1 MVDSSGV
8 TSTRLVRASVAVA
21 LVVAFGLMAGCGGDD
36 DAGGTKE
43 TQKGQLEA
51 LDKLPKF
58 IQDDFRAGDKNSD
71 GRIQDTELEA
81 MIEEDFKAVDSDGD
95 GEITGAEITEGAS
108 KDVDVEASLAGLDLD
123 KDGRVPLEEYAEH
136 VERNFMKQMDTNKDG
151 HLDPP
156 EVATFYEG
164 QFRSEAS
171 K

>member
-1 MVDSSGV
+1 MVNSSAVSSTGV
-8 TSTRLVRASVAVA
+8 VRASMSVVLAVA
-21 LVVAFGLMAGCGGDD
+21 FVLMAGCGGDD
-36 DAGGTKE
+36 GTGGTKE
-43 TQKGQLEA
+43 TQKSRLDA

-58 IQDDFRAGDKNSD
+58 LQDDFRAGDKNRD
-71 GRIQDTELEA
+71 GRIQDTEFEA

-108 KDVDVEASLAGLDLD
+108 KDVDVGASLAGLDLN

-136 VERNFMKQMDTNKDG
+136 VERDFMKQMDTNKDG

-156 EVATFYEG
+156 EVAKFYER
-164 QFRSEAS
+164 QYRSDGS